1 VSIGA
6 LQFPSFPVQEP
17 VHYQLPRSPSSI
29 CSQPVVEDEY
39 LLPEVR
45 LHIAFEVVSQL
56 DKAEDARWLSPK
68 ELSFCDFLVE
78 QIWSL
83 QLVVKM
89 QDDAPSMF
97 QASIALAQVSLP
109 LQLEVEDECL
119 TPEV

>member
-1 VSIGA
+1 MPSVHGDVGPMPSSRTPAAVGPEPPVSIGA

-17 VHYQLPRSPSSI
+17 FHYQLPQSPSSI

-78 QIWSL
+78 QISSL
-83 QLVVKM
+83 
-89 QDDAPSMF
+89 
-97 QASIALAQVSLP
+97 
-109 LQLEVEDECL
+109 
-119 TPEV
+119 